1 MRDLIERFIIKNLV
15 IIKWFKDNLGNNSIT
30 V

>member
-1 MRDLIERFIIKNLV
+1 MRDLIERVHNKKLV
-15 IIKWFKDNLGNNSIT
+15 IIKWFKDNLGNYSIT